1 MKLQEVTLGKNLST
15 PQIQL
20 IFQTAAE
27 VAAESGANK
36 TTLGKAQDLIS
47 RKESIEQA
55 YEVYLQEGPFG
66 NIASKAAGLM
76 KTGAEKVAT
85 ATAPARQAIAQKAKD
100 VGNELGNKVTVKK
113 LQQAWDNLGRPK
125 DIGSIYEILEDAGLD
140 ADLIQA
146 VSVRS
151 DIKIVKSKAASS
163 DLEKLAAE
171 IKKSGAAA
179 VIKKQLSGVTAP
191 AVKKTRTVKPKA
203 V

>member
-1 MKLQEVTLGKNLST
+1 MKLQEVTLEKNLST

-20 IFQTAAE
+20 VFQTAAE

-36 TTLGKAQDLIS
+36 TALGKVIN

-76 KTGAEKVAT
+76 TTGAEKVAT

-140 ADLIQA
+140 ANLIQA

-151 DIKIVKSKAASS
+151 DIKLIKSKAVSS

-179 VIKKQLSGVTAP
+179 AIKKQLSSP
-191 AVKKTRTVKPKA
+191 AVKKTRTVKSKA